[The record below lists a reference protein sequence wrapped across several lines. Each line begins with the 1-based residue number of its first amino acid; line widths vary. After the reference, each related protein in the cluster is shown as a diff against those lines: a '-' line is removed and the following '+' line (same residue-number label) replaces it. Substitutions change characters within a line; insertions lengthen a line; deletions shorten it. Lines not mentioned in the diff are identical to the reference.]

1 MTVLISILTT
11 IVVICIVLLTISNIY
26 SKEKSQKIVSDTYK
40 IIKNILLIFFF
51 LISGIFIFIIISNG
65 VSASKSLLNE
75 LPIFL
80 KLSFLAMIGFA
91 LYSNEQEKVKHKE
104 WWSKATDKEKKDY
117 LKSLRNKTKR

>member
-11 IVVICIVLLTISNIY
+11 TVVICIVLLTISNIY

-51 LISGIFIFIIISNG
+51 LILGIFIFIIISNG
-65 VSASKSLLNE
+65 LSALKALLNE

-91 LYSNEQEKVKHKE
+91 LYSNEQEKAKHKE

-117 LKSLRNKTKR
+117 LNSQRNKTKR